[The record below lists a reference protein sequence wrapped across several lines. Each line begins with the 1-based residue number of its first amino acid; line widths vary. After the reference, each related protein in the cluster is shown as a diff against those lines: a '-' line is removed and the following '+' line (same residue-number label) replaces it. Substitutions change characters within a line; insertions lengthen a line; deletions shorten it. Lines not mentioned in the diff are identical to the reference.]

1 MRPALSS
8 ETPKERSLPQDAP
21 GQLQTPQVAQF
32 PPSIEAG
39 AGDTG
44 FTAEAMVARLAGMP
58 IQAVITTDEKGST
71 VNFALLSGY
80 CFSLRQPLAS
90 KLKDLKDLELA
101 VASALGLRLT
111 MCAFSTTRDP
121 SNLLQN
127 SCDLKEYNAESLVL
141 RFYDDFG
148 DCRRFL
154 KAMAEET
161 FKPRTEGLQIKWT
174 LRAVS
179 GEPEVS
185 AGEVHDLLQEDKYG
199 PEVPEGMAREFMQVF
214 GRLTSMAEDWL
225 FFRLEFLQNYPMEYR
240 FFKHELTEHWLLLAK
255 DSVTQKVPQRADP
268 VFFLCLGDDL
278 SVRGLDVFTA
288 DNRYP
293 AIFRHSKRE
302 LRSLLGHSWG
312 RNERSMLV
320 FASLNA
326 DYFTGLPWK
335 ELWSPR
341 KIHNSRLGQWVE
353 KYEEAVKK
361 DTDMEQGEQLDPEDV
376 VRMMHVQLRL
386 SCGFG
391 VVEVEGEL
399 HIQLL
404 RSAATLLQW
413 HLKEVT
419 HGMGVGGLEL
429 EPVLKDAMREVQ
441 DGMRGVLI
449 LVRLSSSHAPADL
462 RLCWR
467 LSKDSVRFILCY
479 L

>member
-1 MRPALSS
+1 M
-8 ETPKERSLPQDAP
+8 
-21 GQLQTPQVAQF
+21 
-32 PPSIEAG
+32 
-39 AGDTG
+39 
-44 FTAEAMVARLAGMP
+44 
-58 IQAVITTDEKGST
+58 
-71 VNFALLSGY
+71 
-80 CFSLRQPLAS
+80 
-90 KLKDLKDLELA
+90 
-101 VASALGLRLT
+101 
-111 MCAFSTTRDP
+111 
-121 SNLLQN
+121 
-127 SCDLKEYNAESLVL
+127 L
-141 RFYDDFG
+141 RFYYDFG
-148 DCRRFL
+148 GCRRFL

-185 AGEVHDLLQEDKYG
+185 ASEVHDLLQEDKYG
-199 PEVPEGMAREFMQVF
+199 PEVPESMVREFMQVF

-255 DSVTQKVPQRADP
+255 DSVTQKMPQRADP

-288 DNRYP
+288 DSRDP

-404 RSAATLLQW
+404 WSAATLLQW
-413 HLKEVT
+413 HLKEVN
-419 HGMGVGGLEL
+419 
-429 EPVLKDAMREVQ
+429 
-441 DGMRGVLI
+441 
-449 LVRLSSSHAPADL
+449 
-462 RLCWR
+462 
-467 LSKDSVRFILCY
+467 
-479 L
+479 